1 MIMNELY
8 RQKIGTAKKSLYY
21 KDGRFYFTK
30 EAERSFY
37 FILTLIMLVVGIL
50 YKTGIL

>member
-1 MIMNELY
+1 MNELY
-8 RQKIGTAKKSLYY
+8 RQKTETVKKSFCY

-37 FILTLIMLVVGIL
+37 FVLTLIMLVAGIL
-50 YKTGIL
+50 YKSGIL